1 MNKVITIPLLLTVL
15 LTLSACAV
23 GPDYREPT
31 MEPARIDRAS
41 SEDFDRSR
49 FQAAWWRQFEDPTL
63 DALVSQALAENREL
77 RIAFSRLRA
86 ARSIRDD
93 DANDRFPTVTAGASA
108 EYGEA
113 QQPGFS
119 EQRSNIERYDLGL
132 DMAWELDLFGRIQR
146 RIEASEAQTEAAEAE
161 LYQLQVSLI
170 AELVTAYGELRGAQL
185 RERIAREN
193 LGYQR
198 NSHLL
203 TEQLRDAGMGS
214 ELDVLRADARL
225 AATEASLPQLQA
237 TQTRATNRIATLL
250 GQRADQLSVDLSPR
264 DLPAVAKALPIGDPS
279 ELLRRRPDIRA
290 AERQLA
296 AATANV
302 GVATADLFPRVS
314 IRGFAGFLSGEFS
327 SLVAGRNEA
336 WEVSPSISWAA
347 FDMGSVPRVSLSGF
361 LGFIAGRGSQ
371 IGSSAAEAWGLAP
384 SISWAAFDMGSVRA
398 RLRGAEADADGAL
411 AAYEQQVL
419 LALEESENAFSDYAR
434 AQQRLLSLLRQSG
447 ASRAAARQAEI
458 RYREGTVDFLVLL
471 DAERERLAAEDA
483 QAQAEIDVY
492 RGVVALYKALGGGW
506 QLSNG

>member
-1 MNKVITIPLLLTVL
+1 MKAVFTIPLLLAAM

-23 GPDYREPT
+23 GPDYRSPNT
-31 MEPARIDRAS
+31 APAEIERAKTD
-41 SEDFDRSR
+41 EYDRSR
-49 FQAAWWRQFEDPTL
+49 FEAAWWRQFDDATL
-63 DALVSQALAENREL
+63 NSLVGEALTENREL

-93 DANDRFPTVTAGASA
+93 AANDRFPTVTAGASA
-108 EYGEA
+108 EYGKA

-119 EQRSNIERYDLGL
+119 EERSNIERYDLGF

-170 AELVTAYGELRGAQL
+170 AELVDAYGQLRGAQL

-193 LGYQR
+193 LDNQR
-198 NSHLL
+198 DSHQL

-237 TQTRATNRIATLL
+237 QQTRAINRIATLL
-250 GQRADQLSVDLSPR
+250 GQRADKLSVDLSPR
-264 DLPAVAKALPIGDPS
+264 DLPAIAKALPIGDPA
-279 ELLRRRPDIRA
+279 ELLRRRPDILA

-296 AATANV
+296 AATANI
-302 GVATADLFPRVS
+302 GVATADLF
-314 IRGFAGFLSGEFS
+314 
-327 SLVAGRNEA
+327 
-336 WEVSPSISWAA
+336 
-347 FDMGSVPRVSLSGF
+347 PRVSLSGF

-371 IGSSAAEAWGLAP
+371 IGSSAAQAWGVAP

-398 RLRGAEADADGAL
+398 RLRGAEADAEGAM
-411 AAYEQQVL
+411 ASYEQQVL

-434 AQQRLLSLLRQSG
+434 AQERLLSLLRQSS
-447 ASRAAARQAEI
+447 ASRAAAQQAEI

-483 QAQAEIDVY
+483 QALAEVELY
-492 RGVVALYKALGGGW
+492 RGIVALYKALGGGW
-506 QLSNG
+506 QLGTS